1 MVRNL
6 TSIKN
11 FKEGI
16 SVKGFFLC
24 TEKHLRHTRSGDLF
38 LDIELRDMTGN
49 ITAKIWENVEVLD
62 KKFESGNAVAISGVI
77 ESFKGK
83 LQLIIKKVNK
93 ATVQH
98 YGRYG
103 FDPGLIVPKSS
114 KDPEGMW
121 AQLVKI
127 INTIQ
132 GKNKKYLIKSI
143 FKKFKKQIMYYPAS
157 INNHYNFR
165 SGFLEHLIII
175 CKIANRIGPMY
186 NVDQDLLITG
196 TLLYN
201 IGVIK
206 EINSNYEFDYTDEGR
221 LIGRRVL
228 GKDILNDFAKDMK
241 NFPKNTLVKL
251 NHIVLSGINSNKNE
265 KLKFPS
271 FPEALLINMIIS
283 LDIQI
288 NIMNNIIKEDQEK
301 ENFTNKFN
309 YYGIP
314 IMKNNLSKN

>member
-1 MVRNL
+1 MKKNL

-16 SVKGFFLC
+16 LVKGFFLC
-24 TEKHLRHTRSGDLF
+24 IEKHLRHTRSGDLF
-38 LDIELRDMTGN
+38 LDIQLRDITGH
-49 ITAKIWENVEVLD
+49 ITAKIWNNIETLD
-62 KKFESGNAVAISGVI
+62 RKFEAGNAVAISGVI

-83 LQLIIKKVNK
+83 LQLIIKKINK

-114 KDPEGMW
+114 QDPDVMW
-121 AQLVKI
+121 RQLVTI

-132 GKNKKYLIKSI
+132 GKNKKYLTKSI

-165 SGFLEHLIII
+165 SGFLEHLVMI
-175 CKIANRIGPMY
+175 CKLANKIGPMY
-186 NVDQDLLITG
+186 NVDQGLLITG
-196 TLLYN
+196 TLLYD
-201 IGVIK
+201 IGIIK

-228 GKDILNDFAKDMK
+228 GNDIINDFAKNMK
-241 NFPKNTLVKL
+241 NFPKDVLVKL
-251 NHIVLSGINSNKNE
+251 NHIVLSGIISNKNE

-271 FPEALLINMIIS
+271 FPEAMLINMIIS
-283 LDIQI
+283 FDIQM

>member
-1 MVRNL
+1 MKKNL

-16 SVKGFFLC
+16 LVKGFFLC
-24 TEKHLRHTRSGDLF
+24 IEKHLRHTRSGDLF
-38 LDIELRDMTGN
+38 LDIQLRDITGH
-49 ITAKIWENVEVLD
+49 ITAKIWNNIETLD
-62 KKFESGNAVAISGVI
+62 RKFEAGNAVAISGVI

-83 LQLIIKKVNK
+83 LQLIIKKINK

-114 KDPEGMW
+114 QDPDVMW
-121 AQLVKI
+121 RQLVTI

-132 GKNKKYLIKSI
+132 GKNKKYLTKSI

-165 SGFLEHLIII
+165 SGFLEHLVMI
-175 CKIANRIGPMY
+175 CKLANKIGPMY
-186 NVDQDLLITG
+186 NVDQGLLITG
-196 TLLYN
+196 TLLYD
-201 IGVIK
+201 IGIIK

-228 GKDILNDFAKDMK
+228 GNDIINDFAKNMK
-241 NFPKNTLVKL
+241 NFPKDVLVKL
-251 NHIVLSGINSNKNE
+251 NHIVLSGIISNKNE

-271 FPEALLINMIIS
+271 FPEAMLINMIIS
-283 LDIQI
+283 FDIQM

-314 IMKNNLSKN
+314 IMKNNLLKN

>member
-1 MVRNL
+1 MIKNL
-6 TSIKN
+6 TSIKS
-11 FKEGI
+11 FKEGL

-24 TEKHLRHTRSGDLF
+24 TEKHLRHTRGGDLF
-38 LDIELRDMTGN
+38 LDIELRDMTGL
-49 ITAKIWENVEVLD
+49 ITAKIWNNIEILD

-83 LQLIIKKVNK
+83 LQLIIKKINK

-103 FDPGLIVPKSS
+103 FDPGLIVPKSDN
-114 KDPEGMW
+114 DPEKMW
-121 AQLVKI
+121 AQLVTI

-132 GKNKKYLIKSI
+132 GKNKKYLTKSI
-143 FKKFKKQIMYYPAS
+143 FKTFKKQIMYYPAS

-165 SGFLEHLIII
+165 SGFLEHLVMT
-175 CKIANRIGPMY
+175 CKLANKIGPIY
-186 NVDQDLLITG
+186 NVDQGLLITG
-196 TLLYN
+196 TLLYD

-228 GKDILNDFAKDMK
+228 GKDILNEFAKNMK

-251 NHIVLSGINSNKNE
+251 NHIVLSRISSNKNE
-265 KLKFPS
+265 KLNFPS
-271 FPEALLINMIIS
+271 FPEAILINMIIS
-283 LDIQI
+283 FDMH
-288 NIMNNIIKEDQEK
+288 MNMMNHIIKEDQEK
-301 ENFTNKFN
+301 GNFTNKYN

-314 IMKNNLSKN
+314 IMKNGLLKK

>member
-1 MVRNL
+1 MKKNL

-11 FKEGI
+11 FKEGF

-24 TEKHLRHTRSGDLF
+24 TEKHLRHTRGGDLF
-38 LDIELRDMTGN
+38 LDIKLRDMTGH
-49 ITAKIWENVEVLD
+49 ITAKIWNNIETLD
-62 KKFESGNAVAISGVI
+62 SKFKSGNAVAISGVT

-83 LQLIIKKVNK
+83 LQLIIKKINK

-114 KDPEGMW
+114 KDPQAMW
-121 AQLVKI
+121 TQIVSI

-132 GKNKKYLIKSI
+132 GKNKKHLTKSI

-165 SGFLEHLIII
+165 SGFLEHLVMI
-175 CKIANRIGPMY
+175 CKLVNKIGPMY
-186 NVDQDLLITG
+186 NMDQGLLMTG
-196 TLLYN
+196 ILLYD

-228 GKDILNDFAKDMK
+228 GNDIINDFAKNMK
-241 NFPKNTLVKL
+241 NFPKEILVKL
-251 NHIVLSGINSNKNE
+251 NHIVLSGIISNKNE

-271 FPEALLINMIIS
+271 FPEAILINMIIS
-283 LDIQI
+283 FDIQM

>member
-1 MVRNL
+1 MKKNL

-24 TEKHLRHTRSGDLF
+24 IEKHLRYTRSGDLF
-38 LDIELRDMTGN
+38 LDIELRDITGH
-49 ITAKIWENVEVLD
+49 ITAKIWNNIETLD
-62 KKFESGNAVAISGVI
+62 RKFEAGNAVAISGVI

-83 LQLIIKKVNK
+83 LQLIIKKINK

-114 KDPEGMW
+114 QDPDVMW
-121 AQLVKI
+121 RQLVTM

-132 GKNKKYLIKSI
+132 GKNKKYLTKSI

-165 SGFLEHLIII
+165 SGFLEHLVMI
-175 CKIANRIGPMY
+175 CKLANKIGPMY
-186 NVDQDLLITG
+186 NVDQGLLITG
-196 TLLYN
+196 TLLYD
-201 IGVIK
+201 IGIIK

-228 GKDILNDFAKDMK
+228 GNDIINDFAKNMK
-241 NFPKNTLVKL
+241 NFPKDILVKL
-251 NHIVLSGINSNKNE
+251 NHIVLSGIISNKNE

-271 FPEALLINMIIS
+271 FPEAMLINMIIS
-283 LDIQI
+283 FDIQM

-314 IMKNNLSKN
+314 ILKNNLSKN

>member
-1 MVRNL
+1 MKKNL

-24 TEKHLRHTRSGDLF
+24 IEKHLRHTRSGDLF
-38 LDIELRDMTGN
+38 LDIELRDITGH
-49 ITAKIWENVEVLD
+49 ITAKIWNNIETLD
-62 KKFESGNAVAISGVI
+62 GKFEAGNAVAISGVI

-83 LQLIIKKVNK
+83 LQLIIKKINK

-114 KDPEGMW
+114 KDPEVMW
-121 AQLVKI
+121 RQLVTI

-132 GKNKKYLIKSI
+132 GKNKKYLTKSI
-143 FKKFKKQIMYYPAS
+143 FKQFKKKIMYYPAS

-165 SGFLEHLIII
+165 SGFLEHLVMI
-175 CKIANRIGPMY
+175 CKLANKIGPMY

-196 TLLYN
+196 TLLYD
-201 IGVIK
+201 IGIIK

-228 GKDILNDFAKDMK
+228 GNDIINDFAKNMK
-241 NFPKNTLVKL
+241 NFPKDILVKL
-251 NHIVLSGINSNKNE
+251 NHIVLSGICSNKNE

-271 FPEALLINMIIS
+271 FPEAILINMIIKF
-283 LDIQI
+283 DIQM
-288 NIMNNIIKEDQEK
+288 NIMNKIIEEDQEK

-309 YYGIP
+309 YFGIP
-314 IMKNNLSKN
+314 IMRNILLKK